1 MKQTLEQL
9 KRIVLELKQYFEK
22 SLPLILIGVALGY
35 TFAQHLEAQ
44 TPKDI
49 GFATVEDMS
58 FLVQELKDCR
68 DNAGTLD
75 GSYQMI
81 LGKGDMIDLVL
92 TIAIVGMAIGIS
104 VGIETLFDWYIKY

>member
-35 TFAQHLEAQ
+35 TFANHLETQ
-44 TPKDI
+44 TKEV

-68 DNAGTLD
+68 DNSGSLG
-75 GSYQMI
+75 GSY
-81 LGKGDMIDLVL
+81 
-92 TIAIVGMAIGIS
+92 
-104 VGIETLFDWYIKY
+104 

>member
-9 KRIVLELKQYFEK
+9 KKIVLDLKQYFEK

-35 TFAQHLEAQ
+35 TFAQHLAAQ
-44 TPKDI
+44 TPKEI

-68 DNAGTLD
+68 DNSGTLD
-75 GSYQMI
+75 GSY
-81 LGKGDMIDLVL
+81 
-92 TIAIVGMAIGIS
+92 
-104 VGIETLFDWYIKY
+104 

>member
-1 MKQTLEQL
+1 MKQAIEQL
-9 KRIVLELKQYFEK
+9 KRIVLDLKQYFEK

-44 TPKDI
+44 TKEV

-68 DNAGTLD
+68 DNSLD
-75 GSYQMI
+75 GSY
-81 LGKGDMIDLVL
+81 
-92 TIAIVGMAIGIS
+92 
-104 VGIETLFDWYIKY
+104 

>member
-9 KRIVLELKQYFEK
+9 KRLVLDLKQYFEK

-35 TFAQHLEAQ
+35 TFANHLEAQ
-44 TPKDI
+44 TQKDI

-75 GSYQMI
+75 GSY
-81 LGKGDMIDLVL
+81 
-92 TIAIVGMAIGIS
+92 
-104 VGIETLFDWYIKY
+104 

>member
-1 MKQTLEQL
+1 MKQTLKQL
-9 KRIVLELKQYFEK
+9 KQMVLELKQYFEK

-68 DNAGTLD
+68 DNSGTLD
-75 GSYQMI
+75 GSY
-81 LGKGDMIDLVL
+81 
-92 TIAIVGMAIGIS
+92 
-104 VGIETLFDWYIKY
+104 